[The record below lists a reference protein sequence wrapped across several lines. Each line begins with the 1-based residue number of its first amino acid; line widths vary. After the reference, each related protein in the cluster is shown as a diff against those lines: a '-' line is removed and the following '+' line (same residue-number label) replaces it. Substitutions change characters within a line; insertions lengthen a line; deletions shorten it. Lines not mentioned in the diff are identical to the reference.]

1 MYYYELDRFEDA
13 DRELRAAFR
22 LNPDHARALNFLGY
36 SLAERKVRLE
46 EALEMIERALELD
59 EWNGAYLDSLGWV
72 YYQLGR
78 HAAAREPLE
87 RAARELPRD
96 PTVLE
101 HLGDLYLTLG
111 EREKALTVWGRALEA
126 DPADPDLLR
135 GKFEREIEAA
145 GRLVDESPSR
155 GRASDAPPPR

>member
-1 MYYYELDRFEDA
+1 
-13 DRELRAAFR
+13 
-22 LNPDHARALNFLGY
+22 
-36 SLAERKVRLE
+36 
-46 EALEMIERALELD
+46 MIERALEVD

-78 HAAAREPLE
+78 HEDAREPLE

-111 EREKALTVWGRALEA
+111 ERENALTAWGRALEA
-126 DPADPDLLR
+126 DPADPRLLR
-135 GKFEREIEAA
+135 GKIERENVPA

-155 GRASDAPPPR
+155 GRDSGAPPPP